1 MPSRSA
7 NLRPEIDATKSNE
20 TGSCEGKE
28 RVTSPAAGGVADDVD
43 LLEEVVCIEDGCV
56 LNEGEHLRV
65 VDDD

>member
-7 NLRPEIDATKSNE
+7 NLRPEIDATKSIE
-20 TGSCEGKE
+20 TGSCKGKE

-43 LLEEVVCIEDGCV
+43 LLEEVICIEDGRV
-56 LNEGEHLRV
+56 LNEGEHLRI